1 MLGHHTRCG
10 QAVHVLDRPHLSRA
24 EPTPATTECDVP
36 IPEMIRPRRCSASES
51 ADIAC
56 VYLWTYQARTSNSRA
71 RSDPTSRAPRQ
82 GAGIGRRPA
91 RNTRTRSDMVC
102 TSPPRVTIVNL
113 AGDRVLMV
121 SLLVRAFGF
130 LVLLFALAALG
141 FAVAV
146 GGLADSGIVFK
157 T

>member
-1 MLGHHTRCG
+1 M
-10 QAVHVLDRPHLSRA
+10 
-24 EPTPATTECDVP
+24 
-36 IPEMIRPRRCSASES
+36 
-51 ADIAC
+51 
-56 VYLWTYQARTSNSRA
+56 
-71 RSDPTSRAPRQ
+71 
-82 GAGIGRRPA
+82 
-91 RNTRTRSDMVC
+91 C